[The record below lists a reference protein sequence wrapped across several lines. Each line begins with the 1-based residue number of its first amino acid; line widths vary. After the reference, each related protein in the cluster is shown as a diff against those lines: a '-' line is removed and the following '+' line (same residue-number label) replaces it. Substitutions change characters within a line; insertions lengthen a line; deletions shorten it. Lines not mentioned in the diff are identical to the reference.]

1 MELSGEQLKVAET
14 QLKRYLPRSQQVYG
28 CLVLMN
34 SVRSDPAKI
43 VVDRWPEFNVII
55 YKPLCEQKGDLF
67 KDIIVFA
74 TDDAILEETV
84 RNPSVIDWTR
94 YLCLAINLRQV
105 KIIEGAASEKNVP
118 SNKIAVCHMMI
129 LEDVSKLPSV
139 DSSGI
144 SLSSLDESHL
154 GLVNQKWKYGSDDVA
169 MGMIRNMISNF
180 PSCCVLDAEGKPVS
194 WILTYSTCAMGMLY
208 TLPEHRGKGYAKAL
222 ISTMAKKLSAKD
234 YPVYCFIEEQ
244 NIISYSLFKSLGFT
258 EDPSC
263 RETWLKFN
271 TG

>member
-1 MELSGEQLKVAET
+1 MQFRGYSITENDHGTERRAAENG
-14 QLKRYLPRSQQVYG
+14 RDS
-28 CLVLMN
+28 
-34 SVRSDPAKI
+34 AEKI
-43 VVDRWPEFNVII
+43 FATVTTGF
-55 YKPLCEQKGDLF
+55 LQKGDLF

-154 GLVNQKWKYGSDDVA
+154 GLVNQKWKRKA
-169 MGMIRNMISNF
+169 
-180 PSCCVLDAEGKPVS
+180 

-263 RETWLKFN
+263 RKTWLKFN